1 MSLTTLDVVG
11 NILRVH
17 YKSMR
22 CDVSFSQ
29 GSVSTL
35 FRRGEHVFDICVK
48 CSPCLQQYKHIFKKN
63 QTSFSTVMITN
74 VLPRFYEIHV
84 HYVIREFE
92 YLQK

>member
-1 MSLTTLDVVG
+1 MSLTTLDAVG

-22 CDVSFSQ
+22 CSVSFSQ

-35 FRRGEHVFDICVK
+35 FRRGEHVFHISVKK
-48 CSPCLQQYKHIFKKN
+48 CSSCLQQCKNIFN

-74 VLPRFYEIHV
+74 VLPRFYERHV